1 MKLNK
6 FDTYIVLDA
15 ITFTVSS
22 LKSLRDKP
30 DSRTCSYYEQLAA
43 QILKKDYILS
53 QSDKV
58 NICKALEIF
67 VQNSDEAGM
76 FHSEV
81 LDRFKDMIS

>member
-1 MKLNK
+1 M
-6 FDTYIVLDA
+6 
-15 ITFTVSS
+15 

-30 DSRTCSYYEQLAA
+30 ASRTFSYYEQLAP

-58 NICKALEIF
+58 YIYKALDIF
-67 VQNSDEAGM
+67 VKNSDEAGM

-81 LDRFKDMIS
+81 LDRFKDMNI